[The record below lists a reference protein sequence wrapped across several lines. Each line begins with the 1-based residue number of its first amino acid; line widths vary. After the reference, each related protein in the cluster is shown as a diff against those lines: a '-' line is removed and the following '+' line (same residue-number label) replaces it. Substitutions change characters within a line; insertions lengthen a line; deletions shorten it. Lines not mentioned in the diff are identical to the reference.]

1 MRRWIIL
8 SMVACVAC
16 FALTGCDKL
25 DDSDGEIMNEI
36 LPGKWSF
43 SYIFKDDADP
53 GLEFEYKFV
62 LFNEDK
68 TCALTYDDGALNGT
82 YQATIKHLEMP
93 THVLIMDG
101 DSMVLAEQIMTIDKR
116 FLDRR
121 IGDCKGQERQIEK
134 ALMEQIGIKNNVPPV
149 SGGKE
154 EV

>member
-1 MRRWIIL
+1 MGRKNRRKQVHIRPL
-8 SMVACVAC
+8 SRQLIVRPKRMEIWYAALPLDRRTSIQGGSRPVVIVSNDICNEKSNAVTVAPV
-16 FALTGCDKL
+16 TR
-25 DDSDGEIMNEI
+25 
-36 LPGKWSF
+36 
-43 SYIFKDDADP
+43 
-53 GLEFEYKFV
+53 
-62 LFNEDK
+62 
-68 TCALTYDDGALNGT
+68 
-82 YQATIKHLEMP
+82 QIKHLEMP